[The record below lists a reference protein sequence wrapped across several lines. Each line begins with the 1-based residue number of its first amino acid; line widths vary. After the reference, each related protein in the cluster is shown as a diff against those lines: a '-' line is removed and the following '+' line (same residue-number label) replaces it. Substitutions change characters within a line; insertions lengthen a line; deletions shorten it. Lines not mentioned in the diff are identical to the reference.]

1 MAAYDAET
9 DRPAVVLDEETILV
23 KALEGEEALDD
34 LGQTVEAI
42 RPGSGIGSIA
52 QPKAGVVGGQDVKP
66 AGERRHQVSVLVRRS
81 GKPVKQDELGGAKP
95 TRLA

>member
-23 KALEGEEALDD
+23 EALEGEEALDD

-42 RPGSGIGSIA
+42 RPGGGIGSGA
-52 QPKAGVVGGQDVKP
+52 QPKAGVVGGQDVNRP
-66 AGERRHQVSVLVRRS
+66 ASAG
-81 GKPVKQDELGGAKP
+81 
-95 TRLA
+95 TRFRYW